1 MEFLRFLESIR
12 TGIGD
17 FFFAT
22 VTHLGEEVFFL
33 AIAIL
38 FYWCISKRQGY
49 YILLTG
55 VLGSVINQ
63 WLKIVCRIPRP
74 WIIDPGFEPVGD
86 AVAEAT
92 GYSFP
97 SGHTQ
102 NIAGTF
108 GCIGRYNRQKWVK
121 ISSVVIILLV
131 AFSRMYL
138 GVHTPLDVTVSL
150 GVAAALVF
158 AFHFVFRTEE
168 STNKYMFP
176 LMIGSVI
183 LSIAFILYVFL
194 LPESDFKTA
203 ADFANLASAKK
214 NAATLTGCLF
224 GLALVY
230 PLDKY
235 YLKFDT
241 KGRWY
246 SQLIKFV
253 VGIAIVLAIKE
264 GLKSPLEAL
273 THLFTSNDC
282 VRVCTCG
289 AGHLIEGDCKFQCV
303 CGAGYVARAVRYFLI
318 VAFAGGVWPLTFKFF
333 EKLRIDRLEKFTA
346 WVVSKFSKKA
356 EATEE

>member
-1 MEFLRFLESIR
+1 MEFLRLLERMR
-12 TGIGD
+12 TGVGD

-22 VTHLGEEVFFL
+22 VTHMGEEVFFL
-33 AIAIL
+33 GIAIL

-49 YILLTG
+49 YILVTG
-55 VLGSVINQ
+55 VIGSVINQ

-74 WIIDPGFEPVGD
+74 WILDPNFKPVGD

-108 GCIGRYNRQKWVK
+108 GCIGRYNKQRWLK
-121 ISSVVIILLV
+121 ILSVVIILLV

-168 STNKYMFP
+168 STNKYMLP
-176 LMIGSVI
+176 VMIGSVI
-183 LSIAFILYVFL
+183 FSIAFILYVFL
-194 LPESDFKTA
+194 LPESGFA
-203 ADFANLASAKK
+203 EGADLQNLLSAKK

-224 GLALVY
+224 GLGLVY
-230 PLDKY
+230 PLDRFVI
-235 YLKFDT
+235 KFET
-241 KGRWY
+241 NGRWY
-246 SQLIKFV
+246 AQAIKFAV
-253 VGIAIVLAIKE
+253 GVGIVLVIKS

-273 THLFTSNDC
+273 FGN
-282 VRVCTCG
+282 
-289 AGHLIEGDCKFQCV
+289 E
-303 CGAGYVARAVRYFLI
+303 YVARAVRYFLI
-318 VAFAGGVWPLTFKFF
+318 VAFSGGIWPITFKYFA
-333 EKLRIDRLEKFTA
+333 KLRIEKLERFTERL
-346 WVVSKFSKKA
+346 VSKFAKDKVSVG
-356 EATEE
+356 

>member
-12 TGIGD
+12 TGVGD

-49 YILLTG
+49 YILVTG

-63 WLKIVCRIPRP
+63 WLKIICRIPRP
-74 WIIDPGFEPVGD
+74 WIIDPNFEPVGD

-102 NIAGTF
+102 NIAGTW
-108 GCIGRYNRQKWVK
+108 GCIGRYNKQRWVK
-121 ISSVVIILLV
+121 ILSVSVILLV

-138 GVHTPLDVTVSL
+138 GVHTPLDVCTSL
-150 GVAAALVF
+150 GIAAAIVF
-158 AFHFVFRTEE
+158 LMHFVFRTEE
-168 STNKYMFP
+168 SANKSM
-176 LMIGSVI
+176 LWVMIGSVI
-183 LSIAFILYVFL
+183 FSVAFIIYVFL
-194 LPESDFKTA
+194 LPESGFTTE
-203 ADFANLASAKK
+203 ADLANLLSAKK

-230 PLDKY
+230 PLDRY
-235 YLKFDT
+235 VIKFDT

-246 SQLIKFV
+246 AQVIKFV
-253 VGIAIVLAIKE
+253 VGVAVVLGIKS
-264 GLKSPLEAL
+264 GLSKPLVS
-273 THLFTSNDC
+273 LFGN
-282 VRVCTCG
+282 
-289 AGHLIEGDCKFQCV
+289 E
-303 CGAGYVARAVRYFLI
+303 YVARAVRYFLI

-333 EKLRIDRLEKFTA
+333 EKLRIGKMEIFTE
-346 WVVSKFSKKA
+346 WVVSKVKKTGAA
-356 EATEE
+356 EQAE

>member
-1 MEFLRFLESIR
+1 MEFLRLLESMR

-22 VTHLGEEVFFL
+22 VTHMGEEVFFL
-33 AIAIL
+33 GIAIL

-49 YILLTG
+49 YILVTG
-55 VLGSVINQ
+55 VVGSVINQ

-74 WIIDPGFEPVGD
+74 WIIDPDFKPVGD

-108 GCIGRYNRQKWVK
+108 GCIGRYNKQRWLK
-121 ISSVVIILLV
+121 ILSVVIILLV

-168 STNKYMFP
+168 STNKYMLP
-176 LMIGSVI
+176 VMIGSVI
-183 LSIAFILYVFL
+183 FSIAFIIYVFL
-194 LPESDFKTA
+194 LPESSF
-203 ADFANLASAKK
+203 ADGADLANLLSAKK
-214 NAATLTGCLF
+214 NAATLTGCLV
-224 GLALVY
+224 GLGLVY
-230 PLDKY
+230 PLDRFVI
-235 YLKFDT
+235 KFET

-246 SQLIKFV
+246 AQLIKFA
-253 VGIAIVLAIKE
+253 VGIGIVLAIKS

-273 THLFTSNDC
+273 LGN
-282 VRVCTCG
+282 
-289 AGHLIEGDCKFQCV
+289 E
-303 CGAGYVARAVRYFLI
+303 YVARAVRYFLI
-318 VAFAGGVWPLTFKFF
+318 VAFAGGVWPITFKYFA
-333 EKLRIDRLEKFTA
+333 KLRIEKLEKFTE
-346 WVVSKFSKKA
+346 WVVSKFAKN
-356 EATEE
+356 EAKVG

>member
-1 MEFLRFLESIR
+1 MEFLRLLESMR

-22 VTHLGEEVFFL
+22 VTHMGEEVFFL
-33 AIAIL
+33 GIAIL

-49 YILLTG
+49 YILVTG
-55 VLGSVINQ
+55 VVGSVINQ

-74 WIIDPGFEPVGD
+74 WIIDPDFKPVGD

-108 GCIGRYNRQKWVK
+108 GCIGRYNKQRWLK
-121 ISSVVIILLV
+121 ILSVVIILLV

-168 STNKYMFP
+168 STNKYMLP
-176 LMIGSVI
+176 VMIGSVI
-183 LSIAFILYVFL
+183 FSIAFIIYVFL
-194 LPESDFKTA
+194 LPESSF
-203 ADFANLASAKK
+203 ADGADLANLLSAKK
-214 NAATLTGCLF
+214 NAATLTGCLV
-224 GLALVY
+224 GLGLVY
-230 PLDKY
+230 PLDRFVI
-235 YLKFDT
+235 KFET

-246 SQLIKFV
+246 AQLIKFA
-253 VGIAIVLAIKE
+253 VGIGIVLAIKS

-273 THLFTSNDC
+273 LGN
-282 VRVCTCG
+282 
-289 AGHLIEGDCKFQCV
+289 E
-303 CGAGYVARAVRYFLI
+303 YVARAVRYFLI
-318 VAFAGGVWPLTFKFF
+318 VAFAGGVWPITFKYFA
-333 EKLRIDRLEKFTA
+333 KLRIEKLEKFTE
-346 WVVSKFSKKA
+346 WIVSKFAKN
-356 EATEE
+356 EAKVG

>member
-1 MEFLRFLESIR
+1 MDFLRFLESIR

-55 VLGSVINQ
+55 VIGSVINQ
-63 WLKIVCRIPRP
+63 WLKILCRIPRP
-74 WIIDPGFEPVGD
+74 WILDPTFEPVGD

-108 GCIGRYNRQKWVK
+108 GCIGRYNKQRWVK
-121 ISSVVIILLV
+121 ITSVVIIILV

-150 GVAAALVF
+150 GIAAALVF
-158 AFHFVFRTEE
+158 AFHFIFRTEE
-168 STNKYMFP
+168 STNKYM
-176 LMIGSVI
+176 LYVVIGSVI
-183 LSIAFILYVFL
+183 FSIAFIIYVSL
-194 LPESDFKTA
+194 LSESGFTTD
-203 ADFANLASAKK
+203 ADLANLLSAKK
-214 NAATLTGCLF
+214 NAATLAGCLV
-224 GLALVY
+224 GLGLVY
-230 PLDKY
+230 PLDRY
-235 YLKFDT
+235 VIKFDT

-246 SQLIKFV
+246 SQVIKFV
-253 VGIAIVLAIKE
+253 VGVAIVLGIKS

-273 THLFTSNDC
+273 FGN
-282 VRVCTCG
+282 
-289 AGHLIEGDCKFQCV
+289 E
-303 CGAGYVARAVRYFLI
+303 YVARAIRYFLI

-333 EKLRIDRLEKFTA
+333 EKLRIGKLESFTEWVLSKFTKEKT
-346 WVVSKFSKKA
+346 VGERK
-356 EATEE
+356 

>member
-1 MEFLRFLESIR
+1 MEFLRLLESMR

-22 VTHLGEEVFFL
+22 VTHMGEEVFFL
-33 AIAIL
+33 GIAIL

-49 YILLTG
+49 YILVTG
-55 VLGSVINQ
+55 VVGSVINQ

-74 WIIDPGFEPVGD
+74 WIIDPDFKPVGD

-108 GCIGRYNRQKWVK
+108 GCIGRYNKQRWLK
-121 ISSVVIILLV
+121 ILSVVIILLV

-168 STNKYMFP
+168 STNKYMLP
-176 LMIGSVI
+176 VMIGSVI
-183 LSIAFILYVFL
+183 FSIAFIIYVFL
-194 LPESDFKTA
+194 LPESSF
-203 ADFANLASAKK
+203 ADGADLANLLSAKK
-214 NAATLTGCLF
+214 NAATLTGCLV
-224 GLALVY
+224 GLGLVY
-230 PLDKY
+230 PLDRFVI
-235 YLKFDT
+235 KFDT

-246 SQLIKFV
+246 AQLIKFA
-253 VGIAIVLAIKE
+253 VGIGIVLAIKS

-273 THLFTSNDC
+273 LGN
-282 VRVCTCG
+282 
-289 AGHLIEGDCKFQCV
+289 E
-303 CGAGYVARAVRYFLI
+303 YVARAVRYFLI
-318 VAFAGGVWPLTFKFF
+318 VAFAGGVWPITFKYFA
-333 EKLRIDRLEKFTA
+333 KLRIEKLEKFTE
-346 WVVSKFSKKA
+346 WVVSKFAKN
-356 EATEE
+356 EAKVG

>member
-1 MEFLRFLESIR
+1 MR

-22 VTHLGEEVFFL
+22 VTHMGEEIFFL
-33 AIAIL
+33 GIAIL

-49 YILLTG
+49 YILVTG
-55 VLGSVINQ
+55 VVGSVINQ

-74 WIIDPGFEPVGD
+74 WIIDPDFKPVGD

-108 GCIGRYNRQKWVK
+108 GCIGRYNKQRWLK
-121 ISSVVIILLV
+121 ILSVVIILLV

-168 STNKYMFP
+168 STNKYMLP
-176 LMIGSVI
+176 VMIGSVI
-183 LSIAFILYVFL
+183 FSIAFIIYVFL
-194 LPESDFKTA
+194 LPESSF
-203 ADFANLASAKK
+203 ADGADLANLLSAKK
-214 NAATLTGCLF
+214 NAATLTGCLV
-224 GLALVY
+224 GLGLVY
-230 PLDKY
+230 PLDRFVI
-235 YLKFDT
+235 KFDT

-246 SQLIKFV
+246 AQLIKFA
-253 VGIAIVLAIKE
+253 VGIGIVLAIKS

-273 THLFTSNDC
+273 LGN
-282 VRVCTCG
+282 
-289 AGHLIEGDCKFQCV
+289 E
-303 CGAGYVARAVRYFLI
+303 YVARAVRYFLI
-318 VAFAGGVWPLTFKFF
+318 VAFAGGVWPITFKYFA
-333 EKLRIDRLEKFTA
+333 KLRIEKLEKFTE
-346 WVVSKFSKKA
+346 WVVSKFAKN
-356 EATEE
+356 EAKVG

>member
-12 TGIGD
+12 TGVGD
-17 FFFAT
+17 FFFST
-22 VTHLGEEVFFL
+22 VTHMGEEVFFL
-33 AIAIL
+33 AIAIF

-49 YILLTG
+49 YILVTG
-55 VLGSVINQ
+55 VVGSVINQ

-74 WIIDPGFEPVGD
+74 WIIDPEFKPVGD

-108 GCIGRYNRQKWVK
+108 GCIGRYNKQKWVK
-121 ISSVVIILLV
+121 ILSLVVILLV

-150 GVAAALVF
+150 GIAAALVF

-168 STNKYMFP
+168 STNKYMLP
-176 LMIGSVI
+176 VMIGSVI
-183 LSIAFILYVFL
+183 FSIAFIIYVFL
-194 LPESDFKTA
+194 LSEG
-203 ADFANLASAKK
+203 DFAAGADLANLLSAKK
-214 NAATLTGCLF
+214 NAATLTGCLV
-224 GLALVY
+224 GLGLVY

-235 YLKFDT
+235 VIKFDT

-246 SQLIKFV
+246 SQVIKFV
-253 VGIAIVLAIKE
+253 IGVAVVLAIKS

-273 THLFTSNDC
+273 FGN
-282 VRVCTCG
+282 
-289 AGHLIEGDCKFQCV
+289 E
-303 CGAGYVARAVRYFLI
+303 YVARAVRYFLI

-333 EKLRIDRLEKFTA
+333 EKLRIEKLEKFTE
-346 WVVSKFSKKA
+346 WVVSKFKK
-356 EATEE
+356 EEVIAK